1 LILAVQACVKALAK
15 LGRHFPWPRPEI
27 CPGCHEHP
35 LWGHGFVLAYFDE
48 VAEPVWLRR
57 YRCPLCRL
65 VIRMKP
71 AGYWPRFHATIAVIR
86 ESLQRRMK
94 DRRWLPHLSRSRQR
108 HWLRGLRIQ
117 ILIHFGTSWSGD
129 FLEAFDLL
137 SRRGIVAAS
146 RSVCRAS
153 PATA

>member
-71 AGYWPRFHATIAVIR
+71 AGYWPRF
-86 ESLQRRMK
+86 
-94 DRRWLPHLSRSRQR
+94 
-108 HWLRGLRIQ
+108 Q